1 MEKDY
6 FPVIEQFVKTRLSGV
21 DLRQMLHEYAG
32 PYRELMAYYR
42 CAMMEVEAK
51 FKVLSEE
58 LSLQSD
64 HNPIE
69 TIKTRLKKPESI
81 LEKASARNIALNPED
96 LEQGINDIAG
106 VRVICSFVSD
116 IYMLADALLKQDDI
130 TLIRRKDYIQN
141 PKPNG
146 YRSLHLIVEIPIF
159 LHDRKRLMK
168 IRYKK
173 KLSESVLQEIDQDL
187 LECAGIGAMLDAK
200 MEKIQEKTLAGAAP
214 IQTGTA
220 PPSVSTSKSE
230 Q

>member
-1 MEKDY
+1 
-6 FPVIEQFVKTRLSGV
+6 
-21 DLRQMLHEYAG
+21 MLHEYAG

-116 IYMLADALLKQDDI
+116 IYMLACL
-130 TLIRRKDYIQN
+130 R
-141 PKPNG
+141 
-146 YRSLHLIVEIPIF
+146 HL
-159 LHDRKRLMK
+159 
-168 IRYKK
+168 YAGGCS
-173 KLSESVLQEIDQDL
+173 SE
-187 LECAGIGAMLDAK
+187 AG
-200 MEKIQEKTLAGAAP
+200 
-214 IQTGTA
+214 
-220 PPSVSTSKSE
+220 
-230 Q
+230 